1 MSARQENE
9 MEQQQFIEFIRR
21 RGGAVTVREVTQ
33 SYWPLKNQRGK
44 AEEMLKELVTSGR
57 DQWNDVKTTTKGGR
71 PTRKLR
77 LLPSEIPV
85 MHMPNERAQPYSVW
99 TRSDKKEFGI
109 GSPRTQRQFLQR
121 IAKGMSTR
129 QAAED
134 MGLPPADV
142 QKFISRNRFFRES
155 VERAR
160 EWSAQ

>member
-1 MSARQENE
+1 MSAARKKNV
-9 MEQQQFIEFIRR
+9 EQQLIEFIRR

-44 AEEMLKELVTSGR
+44 AEEMLEELVTSGR
-57 DQWNDVKTTTKGGR
+57 AKWNHVKTTTKGGR
-71 PTRKLR
+71 PTRKLQ
-77 LLPSEIPV
+77 LLPREIPV
-85 MHMPNERAQPYSVW
+85 ANMPNERPQSYSVW
-99 TRSDKKEFGI
+99 TPSDKKAFGI
-109 GSPRTQRQFLQR
+109 RSLRAQWQFLQR
-121 IAKGMSTR
+121 ISKGMGTR

-142 QKFISRNRFFRES
+142 QKFISRNRFFMES

>member
-1 MSARQENE
+1 
-9 MEQQQFIEFIRR
+9 MEQQLIVFIRR

-44 AEEMLKELVTSGR
+44 SEEMLKEIVTSGHAR
-57 DQWNDVKTTTKGGR
+57 WNHVKTTIKGGR

-77 LLPSEIPV
+77 LLPREIPL
-85 MHMPNERAQPYSVW
+85 MHMPNERAQSYSVW
-99 TRSDKKEFGI
+99 TGPDKKEFGI
-109 GSPRTQRQFLQR
+109 GSPRTQWQFLRR
-121 IAKGMSTR
+121 IADGMSTR

-142 QKFISRNRFFRES
+142 QKFISRNRLFRES

-160 EWSAQ
+160 EWSTQ